1 MTNATDQQ
9 SALLSIETVAAE
21 IRRLD
26 AISKR
31 VLEAPCR
38 EAQVMEQELIDK
50 VEALGSVICGL
61 EPTTARETL
70 ALAIV
75 LRAEIDTRVG
85 PEEGRELLLRMVEAL
100 ILGLERIAGERAESV
115 LPHFASLPTLD
126 FDARVAKARAAGVAE
141 AA

>member
-1 MTNATDQQ
+1 M
-9 SALLSIETVAAE
+9 SIETVAAE